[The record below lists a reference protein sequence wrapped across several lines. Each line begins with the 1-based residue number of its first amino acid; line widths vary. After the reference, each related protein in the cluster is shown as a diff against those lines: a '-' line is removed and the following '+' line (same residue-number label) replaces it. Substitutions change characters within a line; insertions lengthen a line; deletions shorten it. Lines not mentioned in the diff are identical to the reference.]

1 MIYRGSRND
10 TELRRDTRIKSV
22 HEEFENKGI
31 WGGSLLRFNSLPSTN
46 RWALE
51 NIASCGH
58 GDVVW
63 AVRQTAGRG
72 RFQRKWF
79 TPEDTCLTVSII
91 MKPQEPGDYVT
102 SLMGQTAALAV
113 RSTLE
118 KFAVEALLKWPND
131 VLAGDRK
138 IAGILAERDPP
149 TKALV
154 LGIGLNV
161 NLKSKDLSGASLMQP
176 VTSMAMERKRT
187 FRPARVCA
195 QLLTE
200 LEMMLDLVA
209 RKGPGSLLDIWRR
222 YDFLKEK
229 RIEIRTHDGSA
240 AGKYDG
246 LDKDGRLRLIDDA
259 DMEHIFWSGDVSLRL
274 SENSNDRA

>member
-1 MIYRGSRND
+1 MIQKAG
-10 TELRRDTRIKSV
+10 RDTKIKSV
-22 HEEFENKGI
+22 HEQFKNKGMR
-31 WGGSLLRFNSLPSTN
+31 GGRLLRFNSLPSTN
-46 RWALE
+46 QWALE
-51 NIASCGH
+51 NIHSCRH

-79 TPEDTCLTVSII
+79 TPKNTCLTISII
-91 MKPQEPGDYVT
+91 VKPQEPEDYNT
-102 SLMGQTAALAV
+102 SFMGQTAALAV

-118 KFAVEALLKWPND
+118 KLAIEALLKWPND

-138 IAGILAERDPP
+138 IAGILAERDPR

-161 NLKSKDLSGASLMQP
+161 NLKSEDLSGVSLLQP

-187 FRPARVCA
+187 FRPERICA
-195 QLLTE
+195 QLLAE
-200 LEMMLDLVA
+200 LEVMLDLVA
-209 RKGPGSLLDIWRR
+209 RDGPGSLLDIWSR
-222 YDFLKEK
+222 YDFLKGK
-229 RIEIRTHDGSA
+229 PIEIRTHDGSA

-259 DMEHIFWSGDVSLRL
+259 GMKHIFWSGDVSLRTQDCGKPQL
-274 SENSNDRA
+274 NL